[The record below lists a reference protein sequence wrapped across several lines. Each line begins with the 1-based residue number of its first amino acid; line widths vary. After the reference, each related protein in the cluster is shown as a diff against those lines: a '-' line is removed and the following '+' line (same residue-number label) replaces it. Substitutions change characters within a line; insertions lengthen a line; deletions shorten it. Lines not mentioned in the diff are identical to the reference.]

1 MAYTKTIWVDNNLPA
16 INANNLNHI
25 ENGIESLENEI
36 LEASNTITENL
47 GGKILWVNPNPTNPN
62 TISVET
68 DITLNTDDYDEIEW
82 FWRLSTTNNFMLS
95 SRHLK
100 GFGTRFYYGS
110 SYRPIKRNSDTSY
123 TIGLDSNGD
132 GQNGIPIYAVGY
144 KTEIFS

>member
-1 MAYTKTIWVDNNLPA
+1 MGTITYGDKVAINENTSVADINKVNASDMNEIKNAVNDNNSKA
-16 INANNLNHI
+16 IGLQ
-25 ENGIESLENEI
+25 G
-36 LEASNTITENL
+36 T
-47 GGKILWVNPNPTNPN
+47 ILWVNPNPTNPN

-68 DITLNTDDYDEIEW
+68 NITLSSDDYDEIEW
-82 FWRLSTTNNFMLS
+82 FWRLSTTNDFMLS

-100 GFGTRFYYGS
+100 GYGTRFYYGS

-144 KTEIFS
+144 KTGVF